1 MTPTSNSN
9 PQAQTIDQSPE
20 SEFNL
25 YEYTEVFWR
34 RKLVF
39 VAVFFIVLGL
49 AAIYTL
55 SQRKVYESTTQVVV
69 AGKTSMTGD
78 TLLDNLSAL
87 TQSQGVLTQVEILN
101 STSLLRD
108 AFQQLTEDEQRK
120 GFDPQTPGS
129 PPKWAFV
136 IDAAKDTMVINITAK
151 SYDPKLAAKFA
162 TAIANTYLKRD
173 LEQTNKTTTQALN
186 YVEKELNN
194 QTDNLR
200 TVAQQLASFQKN
212 TNLVMPEVQIQNA
225 AAEIASL
232 KSGLETAET
241 NLQGAIVKENS
252 LRTELR
258 KIDPEIEAGRTIA
271 ENPEFSKVRAH
282 LNELQEQLA
291 AASKEYT
298 PNSTQVRSLQEQVT
312 DYKQRLNT
320 VARTLVTAVSKARN
334 PLLTDILPEYA
345 RSTVD
350 RVVAEDRVNRTRT
363 ALDARETKFKL
374 YPNQSRDFLELKR
387 QVDLQSEVVK
397 TLTQRRYELM
407 IATKANIP
415 SGVIASDA
423 VIPLRPS
430 YPRVTLNMLA
440 AALLAVALAVG
451 SVLLV
456 ERLDTRIHD
465 PSTATRVAGFTLL
478 SAIPDM
484 KRGDLE
490 GQIMIGKLESDHAFL
505 EAFRLLRNN
514 IAFSSPDKVLKTI
527 AVTSASKSEGKTT
540 ISTNLA
546 IAMAMDGKRV
556 LIIDADLRRPA
567 VHAALGLSRD
577 IGFTTVVNGIHSL
590 GEAVQNTEHE
600 NLYALASGPL
610 PPNPTEFLNSDKAR
624 ALFTTTSETYDVVII
639 DSPPSSGLS
648 DFQVISTVADGAIL
662 VVAID
667 STRKQQLQMA
677 VRMLRQANAPMLG
690 TVLNRVKYHRNAY
703 YGYYSSYYYA
713 YQGYYG
719 EDEPQKGR
727 KKKRAKSGKSA

>member
-1 MTPTSNSN
+1 MTPTSNQNIPTQSM
-9 PQAQTIDQSPE
+9 DQSPE
-20 SEFNL
+20 VEFNV

-39 VAVFFIVLGL
+39 VAVFFLVLGL
-49 AAIYTL
+49 AAVYTL
-55 SQRKVYESTTQVVV
+55 SQKKVYESTTQVVV
-69 AGKTSMTGD
+69 AGKTSMSGD
-78 TLLDNLSAL
+78 MLLDNLSAL
-87 TQSQGVLTQVEILN
+87 TQNQGVLTQVEILN
-101 STSLLRD
+101 SVSLLRE
-108 AFQQLTEDEQRK
+108 AFMKLTPEEQKK

-129 PPKWAFV
+129 PPKWAFA
-136 IDAAKDTMVINITAK
+136 IDAAKDTSVINITAK
-151 SYDPKLAAKFA
+151 SYDPKLAAEFA
-162 TAIANTYLKRD
+162 TAIANTYLERD
-173 LEQTNKTTTQALN
+173 LKQTNLTTTQMLN
-186 YVEKELNN
+186 YVTKELAT
-194 QTDNLR
+194 QTTNLR
-200 TVAQQLASFQKN
+200 SAAQNLAGFQKK
-212 TNLVMPEVQIQNA
+212 TNLMIPDEQIRTA
-225 AAEIASL
+225 AAEIANL
-232 KSGLETAET
+232 KSGLETSET
-241 NLQGAIVKENS
+241 VLQGAVVKENS
-252 LRTELR
+252 LEGQLR

-271 ENPEFSKVRAH
+271 ENPEFARVRAH

-291 AASKEYT
+291 AATKEYT
-298 PNSTQVRSLQEQVT
+298 PTSTQVKAIQEQVT
-312 DYKQRLNT
+312 DYKQRLNN
-320 VARTLVTAVSKARN
+320 VARTLVTLVNKTRN
-334 PLLTDILPEYA
+334 PILNDLLPEYA

-363 ALDARETKFKL
+363 ALSDREATFKG
-374 YPNQSRDFLELKR
+374 YPTQARDFLELKR
-387 QVDLQSEVVK
+387 QVDLQSDVVK
-397 TLTQRRYELM
+397 TLTQRRYELE
-407 IATKANIP
+407 IAVKGNIP
-415 SGVIASDA
+415 SGIIASEA
-423 VIPLRPS
+423 IVPIRPS

-465 PSTATRVAGFTLL
+465 PATATRVAGFTLL

-484 KRGDLE
+484 KRASE
-490 GQIMIGKLESDHAFL
+490 AESQIMIGKLESDHAFL

-577 IGFTTVVNGIHSL
+577 FGFTTVVNGIHSL

-610 PPNPTEFLNSDKAR
+610 PPNPTEFLNSEKAR
-624 ALFTTTSETYDVVII
+624 ALFATTAEMYDVVIV

-719 EDEPQKGR
+719 EDEPQR
-727 KKKRAKSGKSA
+727 AKKKRVKK